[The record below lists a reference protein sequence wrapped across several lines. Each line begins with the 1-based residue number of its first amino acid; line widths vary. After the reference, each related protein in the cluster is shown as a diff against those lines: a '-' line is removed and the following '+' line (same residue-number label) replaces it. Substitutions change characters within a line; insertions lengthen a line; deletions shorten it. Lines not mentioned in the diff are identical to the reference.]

1 MYRAS
6 NANLTMYGDCW
17 QLRLLAMFSQIL
29 GIQFHVDGLP
39 FGAKFDRKR
48 YEAFHGELETAESGQ

>member
-6 NANLTMYGDCW
+6 NANLTMY
-17 QLRLLAMFSQIL
+17 
-29 GIQFHVDGLP
+29 
-39 FGAKFDRKR
+39 GAKFDRKR